1 MKVDYMLQY
10 RWGGGDMI
18 RYLMKQKGANVT
30 GKMPYRDAM
39 NILKQ
44 GEAYVTDE
52 FEGYPL
58 TADGVYYFDAM
69 YRVYE
74 DEQ

>member
-10 RWGGGDMI
+10 RWGEGDMI
-18 RYLMKQKGANVT
+18 RYLMKQNGANVT

-44 GEAYVTDE
+44 GEVYVTDE